1 MGRALIGMM
10 VIMLAAL
17 SAPAAASDLV
27 VDAESGFIVRVAI
40 NGETL
45 RLRVDPAAS
54 GFVILNP
61 AAAERARLRPEIKP
75 RNTHLPGA
83 YPRLSYARI
92 GPVGLTGRTSRTPL
106 LIAGRPADLRII
118 WFDRDVIEGA
128 DGVISV
134 AGLPFDRVTFRLA
147 PARDGETAASL
158 QLAYEAEIGLYYP
171 YAVGE
176 RVVPIQ
182 FSIWRDDNMS
192 TAAAGA
198 LIASAHA
205 GAWRG
210 DYARQTVNFGI
221 ARPVRPLGLRRPI
234 ELGGLNVSQFLVRTG
249 DYRGGY
255 ALPADAADP
264 DEIVVTAAGNRQTV
278 RLNLTLGRSQLSR
291 CSALAFESA
300 TRRLTLHCTFN
311 LPIASAPESRPPP
324 ADGAVPRARRA
335 VPRQG
340 RAARLTPEV
349 GRSGTTDALRFPLY

>member
-1 MGRALIGMM
+1 MNMM
-10 VIMLAAL
+10 VIMLAAVA
-17 SAPAAASDLV
+17 APAIASDLV
-27 VDAESGFIVRVAI
+27 LDAESGFIVPVAI

-75 RNTHLPGA
+75 RDTHLPGA

-92 GPVGLTGRTSRTPL
+92 GPVGLTGRTSRAPL

-128 DGVISV
+128 DGIISI
-134 AGLPFDRVTFRLA
+134 ANLPFDRVTLRLA
-147 PARDGETAASL
+147 PAREGETAASL
-158 QLAYEAEIGLYYP
+158 QLAFGAEIGVYYP
-171 YAVGE
+171 YALGE
-176 RVVPIQ
+176 RIVPVQ
-182 FSIWRDDNMS
+182 FSIWRNDNMS

-221 ARPVRPLGLRRPI
+221 ARPVRPMGLRRPL
-234 ELGGLNVSQFLVRTG
+234 ELGGLSVGEFLVRTG

-264 DEIVVTAAGNRQTV
+264 DEIVVTAAGNRQTA

-291 CSALAFESA
+291 CSEISFESA
-300 TRRLTLHCTFN
+300 TRRLTLHCAFN
-311 LPIASAPESRPPP
+311 LPIAAVPESRPPL
-324 ADGAVPRARRA
+324 ADGAVPRSRRA

-349 GRSGTTDALRFPLY
+349 GRTGTTDALRFPLF